1 MRNYVILLIALCSMF
16 PTIKSKAESP
26 YYSAAERADS
36 CARLSDWPEAERIL
50 LEALRSEPANPLNSL
65 LLSNLGIVRARQEK
79 YDEALEALDAA
90 IAMAPASTVA
100 VSNRGRVNAMCG
112 RAAQAYDDFSTALR
126 LDPAL
131 DDVRLARAAVSLQL
145 RRPEEAKADYKKI
158 IDTDGRNADALA
170 GMAHALEAVN
180 DNEGALQYYN
190 RSLAERA
197 NPDILLDRALLKTRL
212 GDLRGA
218 DADVR
223 EGLQRWGTNGNLI
236 LMRGYLAR
244 LRYRNQDAG
253 DDLRQ
258 ARRYGADPDLVH
270 QLFPNAKQ

>member
-1 MRNYVILLIALCSMF
+1 MRNFTIFLIALAAAFCA
-16 PTIKSKAESP
+16 PAAHAESP

-36 CARLSDWPEAERIL
+36 CARLSDWAGAENIL
-50 LEALRSEPANPLNSL
+50 LDALRSEPANPLNSL
-65 LLSNLGIVRARQEK
+65 LLSNLGIVRARQGK

-90 IAMAPASTVA
+90 VAMAPASTVA
-100 VSNRGRVNAMCG
+100 VSNRGRVNAMYD

-126 LDPAL
+126 LDPGL
-131 DDVRLARAAVSLQL
+131 DEVRLARAAVSLQL
-145 RRPEEAKADYKKI
+145 RRPEEAKADYQKI
-158 IDTDGRNADALA
+158 IDTNGRNPDALA
-170 GMAHALEAVN
+170 GMAHALEAAN

-190 RSLAERA
+190 RSLTERA
-197 NPDILLDRALLKTRL
+197 DPDILLDRALLKTRL

-253 DDLRQ
+253 DDLRL
-258 ARRYGADPDLVH
+258 ARRYGADPDLVR
-270 QLFPNAKQ
+270 QLFPNAEQ